1 MKRYPLLVSFLF
13 LLPLSNV
20 SHAQCCCDYR
30 VVCHTVYEQQ
40 PITAYRLVYE
50 TVFEERKVVTQR
62 PVWQTQIKERRYRVA
77 KPVTETSVREQRY
90 QVRKLVWETQ
100 EQERQH
106 TVRRP
111 VVKTVMQDR
120 TFTTREPVVT
130 MRTQKVDLGQFVNR
144 VHHTPGPSRRRLRWR
159 SRQYYNDTNTG
170 ARRWQ
175 RAGLYWVPVQGRGT
189 TKVTKIWVPNV
200 VTQQVPQTTY
210 QTKEVVQQ
218 VPVQVTSYEDQV
230 ITQKVPIRT
239 FRWQTEEVVH
249 QIPVT
254 TIRYEYEERVEQIP
268 VRVCKMVTEE
278 KIITVPRCVAKWV
291 PVTYHG
297 MRPKTVVRRVPLGTG
312 EVGDD
317 DSGTLDSLQQEQV
330 VDEPVPLA
338 PTDAD
343 ESPAPSNEPYPNAAQ
358 EQPQEQA
365 DPSEIPSASED
376 DDLDAHDAASF
387 QSV

>member
-1 MKRYPLLVSFLF
+1 MTRYPLLVSFLF
-13 LLPLSNV
+13 LFPLSNV

-62 PVWQTQIKERRYRVA
+62 PVWQTQTKERRYRVA

-90 QVRKLVWETQ
+90 QVRKPVWETQ
-100 EQERQH
+100 EQERQY

-120 TFTTREPVVT
+120 TFTTQEPVVT
-130 MRTQKVDLGQFVNR
+130 MRTQKVDLGQFVNQ

-159 SRQYYNDTNTG
+159 SRQYYTDSNTG
-170 ARRWQ
+170 ARRWK

-189 TKVTKIWVPNV
+189 TKVTKTWVPNV
-200 VTQQVPQTTY
+200 VTQQIPQTTY
-210 QTKEVVQQ
+210 QPKEVVQQ

-239 FRWQTEEVVH
+239 FRWQTEEVVQ

-268 VRVCKMVTEE
+268 VRVCKMVTQEQ
-278 KIITVPRCVAKWV
+278 IVTVPRCVAKWV
-291 PVTYHG
+291 PVTYRG
-297 MRPKTVVRRVPLGTG
+297 MRPKTLVRRVSLDTG
-312 EVGDD
+312 EVSDD
-317 DSGTLDSLQQEQV
+317 DSGTHDSRQREQA
-330 VDEPVPLA
+330 VDEVVPLA
-338 PTDAD
+338 PTDAE
-343 ESPAPSNEPYPNAAQ
+343 ESSDPYPDAAHEESQ
-358 EQPQEQA
+358 EQV
-365 DPSEIPSASED
+365 DPPEIPSASAD
-376 DDLDAHDAASF
+376 DDMDAHQTASF

>member
-1 MKRYPLLVSFLF
+1 M
-13 LLPLSNV
+13 
-20 SHAQCCCDYR
+20 
-30 VVCHTVYEQQ
+30 
-40 PITAYRLVYE
+40 
-50 TVFEERKVVTQR
+50 
-62 PVWQTQIKERRYRVA
+62 
-77 KPVTETSVREQRY
+77 
-90 QVRKLVWETQ
+90 
-100 EQERQH
+100 
-106 TVRRP
+106 
-111 VVKTVMQDR
+111 
-120 TFTTREPVVT
+120 
-130 MRTQKVDLGQFVNR
+130 
-144 VHHTPGPSRRRLRWR
+144 
-159 SRQYYNDTNTG
+159 
-170 ARRWQ
+170 
-175 RAGLYWVPVQGRGT
+175 
-189 TKVTKIWVPNV
+189 TKIWVPNV

-278 KIITVPRCVAKWV
+278 QIITVPRCVAKWV

-297 MRPKTVVRRVPLGTG
+297 MRPRTVVRRVPLGTG

-317 DSGTLDSLQQEQV
+317 ESEALDSLQQDQA

-338 PTDAD
+338 PTGAD
-343 ESPAPSNEPYPNAAQ
+343 ESPLPSSDPYPDAGQ

-365 DPSEIPSASED
+365 DPSEIPDTSAD
-376 DDLDAHDAASF
+376 DGLGVHGAASF
-387 QSV
+387 QSA